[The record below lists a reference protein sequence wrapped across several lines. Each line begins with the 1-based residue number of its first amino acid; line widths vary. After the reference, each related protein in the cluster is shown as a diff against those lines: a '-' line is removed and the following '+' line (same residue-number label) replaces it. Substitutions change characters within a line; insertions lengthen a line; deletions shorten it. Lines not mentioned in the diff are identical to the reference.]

1 MTAIKE
7 PANSSWP
14 AVLSIAVGTFAL
26 VMSEFLPIGLLSH
39 IANQFGIEAG
49 QAGLLVTMPGLIAAI
64 AAPICTVSANRVDRR
79 LLLIGLTVLVLIS
92 NLIVAS
98 ASSFEV
104 AILGRALLGISIGGF
119 WTFAAAVG
127 RKLATLGDGN
137 RATSIIM
144 AGISIGTVVGVP
156 LGSALGSIMGW
167 RLSFI
172 AVAALCLLVATA
184 QATLL
189 PKILIEAGQSWR
201 GLRETARSPNLTL
214 AFAATALTA
223 GGHFAAYTYLEPHLV
238 INALL
243 DPARLGLFLAI
254 YGVFGIVG
262 TFVGERLSR
271 QKPASGFMLV
281 AMALAASII
290 LTALLSWNPFAGVVA
305 VALWG
310 TAFGAVPVCVQIWT
324 YASDPARF
332 ESSSAITVSV
342 FQIAVAAGSFFGGLF
357 ADTQGIIAAFLAG
370 ACLNL
375 LAALLVARK
384 MFRPNI
390 ITKEI

>member
-1 MTAIKE
+1 MTEISE
-7 PANSSWP
+7 PSTSSWP
-14 AVLSIAVGTFAL
+14 AVLSIAVGTFVL
-26 VMSEFLPIGLLSH
+26 VTSEFLPIGLLSH
-39 IANQFGIEAG
+39 IANQFDIQPG

-64 AAPICTVSANRVDRR
+64 AAPLCTVSAKRVDRR
-79 LLLIGLTVLVLIS
+79 LLLIGFTILVLAS

-98 ASSFEV
+98 AQSSEV
-104 AILGRALLGISIGGF
+104 AIFGRALLGISVGGF

-127 RKLATLGDGN
+127 RKLVTHRDGS

-172 AVAALCLLVATA
+172 AVAALCLLVAAA
-184 QATLL
+184 QSTLL

-201 GLRETARSPNLTL
+201 GLREAARSPSLTL

-238 INALL
+238 ANARL
-243 DPARLGLFLAI
+243 DPTRLGLFLAI

-271 QKPASGFMLV
+271 ERPAVGFMVV
-281 AMALAASII
+281 AAAMAASIV
-290 LTALLSWNPFAGVVA
+290 LTTLLSWNPFAEAVA

-310 TAFGAVPVCVQIWT
+310 AAFGAVPVCVQIWT

-332 ESSSAITVSV
+332 ETSSAITVSV
-342 FQIAVAAGSFFGGLF
+342 FQIALAAGSFLGGLV
-357 ADTQGIIAAFLAG
+357 ADAQGIIAAFLAG

-375 LAALLVARK
+375 LAALLVAGK
-384 MFRPNI
+384 MSLSNV

>member
-1 MTAIKE
+1 MTAISE
-7 PANSSWP
+7 PSGSSWP
-14 AVLSIAVGTFAL
+14 AVLSIAVGTFVL
-26 VMSEFLPIGLLSH
+26 VTSEFLPIGLLSH
-39 IANQFGIEAG
+39 IANQFNTETG
-49 QAGLLVTMPGLIAAI
+49 QAGLLVTMPGVIAAI
-64 AAPICTVSANRVDRR
+64 AAPIRTVSTGNIDRR
-79 LLLIGLTVLVLIS
+79 LLLIGFTVLVLIS

-104 AILGRALLGISIGGF
+104 AILGRALLGVSVGGF
-119 WTFAAAVG
+119 WTFAGAVG
-127 RKLATLGDGN
+127 RKLVTHRDGN

-172 AVAALCLLVATA
+172 AVAALCLLVAVA
-184 QATLL
+184 QATFL
-189 PKILIEAGQSWR
+189 PTIHIEAGQSWR
-201 GLRETARSPNLTL
+201 GLRETARSRSLLL

-238 INALL
+238 VNARL

-254 YGVFGIVG
+254 YGVLGIFG
-262 TFVGERLSR
+262 TFAGERLSR
-271 QKPASGFMLV
+271 QIPASGFMMIAT
-281 AMALAASII
+281 AMAASII
-290 LTALLSWNPFAGVVA
+290 LTAILPWNLLGEATA

-310 TAFGAVPVCVQIWT
+310 AAFGAVPVCVQIWT
-324 YASDPARF
+324 YASDPSRF

-342 FQIAVAAGSFFGGLF
+342 FQIALAAGSFFGGLV
-357 ADTQGIIAAFLAG
+357 ADAQGIIAAFLAG
-370 ACLNL
+370 AGLNL
-375 LAALLVARK
+375 LAALLVAGK
-384 MFRPNI
+384 MFLPNI

>member
-1 MTAIKE
+1 MTETSA
-7 PANSSWP
+7 PSTSSWP
-14 AVLSIAVGTFAL
+14 AVLSIAVGTFVL
-26 VMSEFLPIGLLSH
+26 VTSEFLPIGLLSH
-39 IANQFGIEAG
+39 IANQFDIQAG
-49 QAGLLVTMPGLIAAI
+49 QAGLLVTVPGLIAAI
-64 AAPICTVSANRVDRR
+64 AAPLCTVSARDIDRK
-79 LLLIGLTVLVLIS
+79 LLLIGFTVLVLIS

-104 AILGRALLGISIGGF
+104 AILGRALLGISVGGF

-127 RKLATLGDGN
+127 RKLVAHRDGN

-172 AVAALCLLVATA
+172 AVAALCLLVAAA

-201 GLRETARSPNLTL
+201 GLRETARSHSLTL
-214 AFAATALTA
+214 AFTATALTA

-281 AMALAASII
+281 AIAMAASII
-290 LTALLSWNPFAGVVA
+290 LTALLSWNPFAEAVA

-310 TAFGAVPVCVQIWT
+310 AAFGAVPVCVQIWT

-342 FQIAVAAGSFFGGLF
+342 FQIAVAAGSFFGGLV
-357 ADTQGIIAAFLAG
+357 ADAQGIIAAFLAG

-384 MFRPNI
+384 ILHPNI